1 MMNWVKK
8 PRDKTR
14 ALLLGISHP
23 LYVNALYIWLTN
35 IILALL
41 GLVFWVGTA
50 RGFSTEQVGL
60 AAATVQSIILVARLC
75 YLGLG
80 MSIVRFLPESQDN
93 GVRLI
98 NFSIL
103 VGGAAALV
111 AAIIFLAGLPV
122 WSPALQFLQ
131 SEPLYI
137 GLFCLFTVG
146 FCVSSLHDQVF
157 VGLRKPKFMLMK
169 TSIVAGVRVA
179 LIWTLIAFQ
188 QSFVIIMAY
197 SIPIVLGVS
206 LVIFWLLPRV
216 MPTYRPSLG
225 GQSSLP
231 QGFTSF
237 TLTNQAAF
245 LLLYA
250 PSSLFPI
257 ILVNTTCPEAA
268 AYFFVAWSITT
279 PFVAVGVSLAVSLLA
294 EGAADSSSLRTHLRG
309 GLIVGSAIVGMGLT
323 VLMAFPQLP
332 LMLFGQAYAEEAV
345 QLLRVLAVATIFSV
359 LPNIYIATV
368 QVQKKLRD
376 IFVVAAIIFSVSCF
390 GGYFLSLQ
398 MGAMGIALAW
408 LLSQIIGAGYAGWK
422 LRKARA
428 YLGDSMDS
436 QGAVAHAS

>member
-1 MMNWVKK
+1 MIF
-8 PRDKTR
+8 PPFY
-14 ALLLGISHP
+14 A
-23 LYVNALYIWLTN
+23 NALYIWLNT
-35 IILALL
+35 IAIALL
-41 GLVFWVGTA
+41 GLVFWIGAA
-50 RGFSTEQVGL
+50 RGFSTEHVGL
-60 AAATVQSIILVARLC
+60 ATATISAAILVARFC
-75 YLGLG
+75 FLGLG
-80 MSIVRFLPESQDN
+80 MTIVRFLPESQDS

-122 WSPALQFLQ
+122 WSPVLQFLSSQ
-131 SEPLYI
+131 PLYI
-137 GLFCLFTVG
+137 ILFALFTAG
-146 FCVSSLHDQVF
+146 LSVSALQDQVF
-157 VGLRKPKFMLMK
+157 VGLRKPVYMLTKNAVM
-169 TSIVAGVRVA
+169 SAVRIV
-179 LIWTLIAFQ
+179 LLWSLIAFQ
-188 QSFVIIMAY
+188 QSFTIAMAY
-197 SIPIVLGVS
+197 LIPVLLGVV
-206 LVIFWLLPRV
+206 LVIGWLLRHV
-216 MPTYRPSLG
+216 MPSYRPSLTG
-225 GQSSLP
+225 PSRLP
-231 QGFTSF
+231 PGITSF

-257 ILVNTTCPEAA
+257 ILVNTTGPEAA

-279 PFVAVGVSLAVSLLA
+279 PFVAVGVSLAMSLLA
-294 EGAADSSSLRTHLRG
+294 EGAADSSRLRTHLRG
-309 GLIVGSAIVGMGLT
+309 GLVVGSAIVGIGLA

-376 IFVVAAIIFSVSCF
+376 IFIVAAIIFSVSCF
-390 GGYFLSLQ
+390 GGYFLSLR

-436 QGAVAHAS
+436 QGAVGHAS